1 MSFTRRPTDGSAIVS
16 VDVRKG
22 VEGYF
27 ERLGWEREEVGR
39 RGLPWG
45 ELFGVG
51 VGFGEGRL
59 TGVDG
64 LGHSEEVKLSKW
76 INAHQL

>member
-1 MSFTRRPTDGSAIVS
+1 MSFTRRPTDGSALVS

-27 ERLGWEREEVGR
+27 ERLGWEREQVGR
-39 RGLPWG
+39 RSLPWG
-45 ELFGVG
+45 EFFGVG
-51 VGFGEGRL
+51 LGEWLMSLG
-59 TGVDG
+59 G
-64 LGHSEEVKLSKW
+64 LGHSEEVRLSKW